1 MVVEAA
7 AVISVISGTVSI
19 INTVKGWLIDIVKL
33 CQNFKDSG
41 NTVQDLAENFKAFGS
56 DLGLWMEF
64 WSLEEE
70 VSMRYLRELWHKD
83 VESVINQLTGIQALS
98 KRFEDLLLEYF
109 SPAEESKI
117 PPIISRGKDTIVN
130 SPC

>member
-109 SPAEESKI
+109 SPAEES
-117 PPIISRGKDTIVN
+117 
-130 SPC
+130 